1 MIFNRRRAEPPPE
14 QRWDDPSW
22 YPQPLERW
30 IEPEEVAERLRR
42 RRGRWRALRHSVVL
56 LLVIAVVGGIGVAA
70 GGAVL
75 GRWELPWSP
84 APVGQAADPAATPS
98 PGLPA
103 DCDPVT
109 VVPAGVPGTTV
120 EVLNATGQNG
130 LAGTVADE
138 LEGRGF
144 TVSEVGNYRGDVT
157 EPALVLFPDNAEP
170 AALAVA
176 AHLDGAVLQADPNTE
191 VVTAVLGEGWSGTRN
206 VEEAAAAATQPQP
219 SVVSCAGV

>member
-22 YPQPLERW
+22 YPQPAERW

-56 LLVIAVVGGIGVAA
+56 LLVIVVVGGVGVAA

-75 GRWELPWSP
+75 GRWELPWSTTP
-84 APVGQAADPAATPS
+84 AGQAADPEATAPA
-98 PGLPA
+98 GLPEN
-103 DCDPVT
+103 CDPVT
-109 VVPAGVPGTTV
+109 VVPAGVQGTTV
-120 EVLNATGQNG
+120 QVLNATGQNG

-138 LEGRGF
+138 LELRGF
-144 TVSEVGNYRGDVT
+144 TVVQVGNYRGDVV
-157 EPALVLFPDNAEP
+157 EPALVLFPDGAEP

-176 AHLDGAVLQADPNTE
+176 AHLDGAVLRADPNADT
-191 VVTAVLGEGWSGTRN
+191 VTAVLGDGWNGSRS
-206 VEEAAAAATQPQP
+206 VEEAAAAAAQPQP
-219 SVVSCAGV
+219 SVVSCAEV